1 MRTSK
6 TVLLWAFVATV
17 TGIQPA
23 AAAGMPQ
30 LDFATFPPQLVW
42 LTISFVMLFVVM
54 SKVALPKVGQ
64 VLEERQHRIDGNLDK
79 ARSLKAEADA
89 AAEAYEEALAKARS
103 DAQDEI
109 RAAGEQMAA
118 TAAEQNAE
126 LTTRLDG
133 TIKAAEERIA
143 KAKQEAVANIRDVAA
158 DVAASAAEKL
168 TANNVDQKTVAA
180 AVDAVLGERG

>member
-6 TVLLWAFVATV
+6 TVLPWVFVVMA

-42 LTISFVMLFVVM
+42 LTISFVVLFVVM

-64 VLEERQHRIDGNLDK
+64 VLEERQHRIDGNLEK
-79 ARSLKAEADA
+79 ARALKAEADDA
-89 AAEAYEEALAKARS
+89 ARAYEQALAKARS
-103 DAQDEI
+103 DAQDVI
-109 RAAGEQMAA
+109 RATGEQMAE

-126 LTTRLDG
+126 LTSRLDG
-133 TIKAAEERIA
+133 KIKAAEERISAA
-143 KAKQEAVANIRDVAA
+143 KSEAVANIRDVAA

-168 TANNVDQKTVAA
+168 TAKKMDQETAVA

>member
-1 MRTSK
+1 MGTSK
-6 TVLLWAFVATV
+6 PVWLLAFAVTV

-30 LDFATFPPQLVW
+30 LDFSTFPPQLVW
-42 LTISFVMLFVVM
+42 LAISFVALFVVM

-79 ARSLKAEADA
+79 AKSLKAEAEA
-89 AAEAYEEALAKARS
+89 AALAYERVLAKARA
-103 DAQDEI
+103 DAREVI

-118 TAAEQNAE
+118 SAAEQGAE

-133 TIKAAEERIA
+133 KIKAAEKRIA
-143 KAKQEAVANIRDVAA
+143 AAKHEAVANIAAVAA
-158 DVAASAAEKL
+158 EVAAAAAAKL
-168 TANNVDQKTVAA
+168 AARKMDRKTVAA

>member
-42 LTISFVMLFVVM
+42 LTLSFVVLFVVM

-79 ARSLKAEADA
+79 ARALKAEADA
-89 AAEAYEEALAKARS
+89 AAQAYEQAVAKARS
-103 DAQDEI
+103 DAQDVI
-109 RAAGEQMAA
+109 RAAGEQMAE
-118 TAAEQNAE
+118 AAAGQNAE
-126 LTTRLDG
+126 LTARLDVD
-133 TIKAAEERIA
+133 IKAAEERIA
-143 KAKQEAVANIRDVAA
+143 KAKDEAVANIREVAA

-168 TANNVDQKTVAA
+168 TTKKMDQDTVAA